1 MEGNILEHCAY
12 LSAPSSELV
21 HHAVS
26 LMVLQAAVQHAHLEA
41 RLTHRA
47 RHLVG
52 ILLHLHEDDALL
64 QGHEVV
70 DVLQDLY

>member
-1 MEGNILEHCAY
+1 MEDYTLHSCAY
-12 LSAPSSELV
+12 LSTPSSELV

-41 RLTHRA
+41 RLAHRA

-70 DVLQDLY
+70 DVLQHLY